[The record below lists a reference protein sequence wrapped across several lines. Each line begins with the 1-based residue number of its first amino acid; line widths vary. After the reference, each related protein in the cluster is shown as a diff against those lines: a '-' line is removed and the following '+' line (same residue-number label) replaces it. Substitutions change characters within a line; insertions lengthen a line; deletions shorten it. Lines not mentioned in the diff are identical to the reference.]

1 VKSGMMSYVADGSAK
16 QIAFTQTAPTD
27 LGIKPNNSIKP
38 NNNEYEKFC
47 WMNITTKNQRWGGV
61 SRMG

>member
-47 WMNITTKNQRWGGV
+47 WMNITSKNQR
-61 SRMG
+61 